1 MTTAQVPNR
10 IDPEALARMT
20 RGQLDQLFRDS
31 PPGPIPAGRARGTA
45 ILLPGSAL
53 DRAISALVRA
63 LVWKGKIFSSATGDL
78 KNRIGPLGIP
88 LIRALVYQDES
99 WFAQGPAIILDYS
112 KTSLLARMIRDEIR
126 QVGPGIYLGQ
136 VYWGRRRIAHFMLE
150 FPALKTF

>member
-10 IDPEALARMT
+10 IDPEAMARMT

>member
-10 IDPEALARMT
+10 IDPEALARMSG
-20 RGQLDQLFRDS
+20 GQLDQLFRDS